1 MSMLKRVL
9 FAASISILAF
19 SSLAAD
25 LRQVEKKLELKD
37 GSALYVFKDGRMGM
51 EDRLGR
57 AVSMK
62 EGVLMETKDGQKIM
76 MIGNEVWR
84 VESLLPNRYPGQ

>member
-1 MSMLKRVL
+1 MCAK
-9 FAASISILAF
+9 
-19 SSLAAD
+19 
-25 LRQVEKKLELKD
+25 VEKKLELKD

-62 EGVLMETKDGQKIM
+62 EGGSWKRRTAKIM
-76 MIGNEVWR
+76 MIGNEVSACG
-84 VESLLPNRYPGQ
+84 VAAPQ

>member
-1 MSMLKRVL
+1 M
-9 FAASISILAF
+9 
-19 SSLAAD
+19 
-25 LRQVEKKLELKD
+25 RQVEKKLELKD